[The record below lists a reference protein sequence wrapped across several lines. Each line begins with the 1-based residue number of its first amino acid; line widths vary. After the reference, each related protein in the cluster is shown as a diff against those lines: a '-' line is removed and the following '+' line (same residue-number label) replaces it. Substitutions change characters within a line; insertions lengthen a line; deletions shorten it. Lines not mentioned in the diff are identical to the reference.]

1 MARAP
6 PPPPGPPPSG
16 SRPKRR
22 AGIWVRTP
30 APSPELSLAAAPRCA
45 TRDSAWRA
53 RPITSC
59 ERSPDARAT
68 NPTPH
73 ASCSRHGSRSG
84 ARRLAQRDR
93 SDSGIAAPF
102 RVSSQKKGPLGGE
115 RAGASSQSSTRLR
128 RPFAP
133 VWGSNRLQDRDGGR
147 RAIVHEFGPP
157 KGINRKVLII
167 HLLE

>member
-1 MARAP
+1 MGGAMMACRIVGQVARAP
-6 PPPPGPPPSG
+6 VPST
-16 SRPKRR
+16 
-22 AGIWVRTP
+22 AQLTRT
-30 APSPELSLAAAPRCA
+30 
-45 TRDSAWRA
+45 
-53 RPITSC
+53 
-59 ERSPDARAT
+59 
-68 NPTPH
+68 
-73 ASCSRHGSRSG
+73 SRHASRSG

-102 RVSSQKKGPLGGE
+102 RFPAKKRARSVGSGP
-115 RAGASSQSSTRLR
+115 GASSQSSTRLR